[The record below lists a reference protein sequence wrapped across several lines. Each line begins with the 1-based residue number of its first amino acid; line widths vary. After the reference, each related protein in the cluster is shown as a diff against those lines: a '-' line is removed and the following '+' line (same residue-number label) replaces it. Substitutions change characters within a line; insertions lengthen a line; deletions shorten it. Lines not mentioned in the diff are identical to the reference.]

1 MAGIRHIVGKGR
13 MAGKGHIAGN
23 IARNG
28 YVAGKGRTVDQIWK
42 RRTRWN

>member
-13 MAGKGHIAGN
+13 MAGKWH

-28 YVAGKGRTVDQIWK
+28 YIAGKGRTVDQIWK